1 MTGSELPA
9 QNEPSSTAPR
19 AGGSAWA
26 WPVTW
31 MVTVLL
37 FVAGGVYVFKS
48 CRDLPGETIEK
59 SGKLVQTARGVVSK
73 DGKTMTNT
81 FTGSDAAGRPVHN
94 VVVFDK
100 QP

>member
-1 MTGSELPA
+1 LLLALHRLARQTKSVIERPGDAALKAQAACEGSRSRPT
-9 QNEPSSTAPR
+9 Q
-19 AGGSAWA
+19 
-26 WPVTW
+26 VT
-31 MVTVLL
+31 L
-37 FVAGGVYVFKS
+37 K
-48 CRDLPGETIEK
+48 K